1 MELSAVLT
9 IVVSDLVIDTAGIIL
24 ALLFIRLV
32 FNSLYSCQEENKQ
45 FLTNAR

>member
-32 FNSLYSCQEENKQ
+32 VNPLHSRLQEK
-45 FLTNAR
+45 AG